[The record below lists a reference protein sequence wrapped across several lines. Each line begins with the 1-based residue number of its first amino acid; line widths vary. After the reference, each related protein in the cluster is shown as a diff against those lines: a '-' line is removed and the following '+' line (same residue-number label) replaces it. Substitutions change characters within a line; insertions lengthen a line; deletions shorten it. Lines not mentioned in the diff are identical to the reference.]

1 MQEIQQE
8 ENRIPLPAKAS
19 SSLRFLIYG
28 DVHASSWF
36 DLSNPTAEHGQKGIA
51 IENVSLKFKRIMLY
65 GSDESGAGR
74 LIPPPNPSERFTP
87 PPGLPEQETE
97 SSER

>member
-1 MQEIQQE
+1 MNPPALSTIP
-8 ENRIPLPAKAS
+8 NRNMNAS
-19 SSLRFLIYG
+19 G